1 MDELTY
7 MYKYKNKNEQKV
19 IYVNNIGNFLKKIEY
34 HDDNKICEVL
44 KRNDL
49 LNEDNKY
56 LYQGKNGLLNLEKT
70 FSHYEIKTGDTIYML
85 PEPDPLPY
93 LIYLFHQES
102 GKVYSIELNHMDSI
116 DMLHK
121 QVERVLKIEEENQ
134 MLIYNGKCL
143 HKKRTL
149 KEEMLTRESLVTI
162 LDKRD
167 IPDIQNGNE
176 EL

>member
-1 MDELTY
+1 M
-7 MYKYKNKNEQKV
+7 
-19 IYVNNIGNFLKKIEY
+19 IYLIV
-34 HDDNKICEVL
+34 
-44 KRNDL
+44 
-49 LNEDNKY
+49 DNKY
-56 LYQGKNGLLNLEKT
+56 LYTREKWTFKFGK
-70 FSHYEIKTGDTIYML
+70 
-85 PEPDPLPY
+85 Y
-93 LIYLFHQES
+93 LVHIMKLKLGILFYIVYVNQTLCLIGFICIIHES

>member
-102 GKVYSIELNHMDSI
+102 GKVYVR
-116 DMLHK
+116 K
-121 QVERVLKIEEENQ
+121 T
-134 MLIYNGKCL
+134 
-143 HKKRTL
+143 KK
-149 KEEMLTRESLVTI
+149 
-162 LDKRD
+162 
-167 IPDIQNGNE
+167 N
-176 EL
+176 